1 MVAAVFTWFVLP
13 STSAIV
19 VVVVVAL
26 FLSLVGGRARFSLN
40 PSESAP
46 EALSLIGAI
55 PGLQLPLLLLVD
67 IVVSNP
73 GIFQGS
79 EVEKTLV

>member
-1 MVAAVFTWFVLP
+1 MGLVAAVFTWFELP

-19 VVVVVAL
+19 VVAL
-26 FLSLVGGRARFSLN
+26 FLLLVGGRARLSLN

-79 EVEKTLV
+79 EFEKTSV